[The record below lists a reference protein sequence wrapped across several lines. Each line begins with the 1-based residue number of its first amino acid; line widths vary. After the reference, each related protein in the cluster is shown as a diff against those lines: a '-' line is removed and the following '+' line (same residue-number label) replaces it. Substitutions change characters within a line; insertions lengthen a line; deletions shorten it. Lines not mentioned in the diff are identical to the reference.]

1 VSGSRVHLHQVVPKS
16 LATRY
21 RDGQRRRPSAPDP
34 KEPTMSTLGEVHLV
48 FLGFNEEMVARH
60 ILELVKE
67 AKDAKAIAVADWALV
82 HKEPGGK
89 VTIEGDKSV
98 DPGAAR
104 GALFGGGVGMVLAA
118 MTGPVGMAAVAAG
131 AAIGA
136 ITAGVHDS
144 GMKTKDL
151 EAASRLMADGRTGL
165 VFAIPAADV
174 DAWHDFVSRT
184 VEFEA
189 PDRTYE
195 VDITPTNTFAD
206 AVAEYGRDAES

>member
-1 VSGSRVHLHQVVPKS
+1 MSGPRIHLDQVVPEAP
-16 LATRY
+16 ATGY
-21 RDGQRRRPSAPDP
+21 RVFQRRRPSAPAP
-34 KEPTMSTLGEVHLV
+34 EEPSMNTLGEVHLV

-82 HKEPGGK
+82 HKAPGGK

-98 DPGAAR
+98 DPGAKR

-136 ITAGVHDS
+136 ITAGIHDS

-165 VFAIPAADV
+165 VFAIPATDV
-174 DAWHDFVSRT
+174 EAWHDFVART
-184 VEFEA
+184 IEFEA
-189 PDRTYE
+189 SDRKYE

-206 AVAEYGRDAES
+206 AVADYRKTEEG